1 MLLPSKSP
9 NVIKNMRTRFLGIL
23 LLLLFGILL
32 SCSNPEQGASPT
44 DTEFNHENA
53 VENLLLKDHQPI
65 SLYKGNEHP
74 VEKAAFPVIDM
85 HAHPYAKSEEELEE
99 WVAIMDRVGIE
110 KTVIQTYRTGAEFDS
125 LVQAYSKYPD
135 RFVLYCGFDYSGYEK
150 DDFGAAAV
158 KELERCFS
166 VGAKGVGELGDK
178 GKGLFY
184 SRPTKAFGMHIN
196 DPKMKPLLDKCAE
209 LNMPVSIHVAEPIW
223 MYQPM
228 DASNDGLMNAFKW
241 RLDDQEGIV
250 DHGGMIT
257 ILEEAVSQNPE
268 TTFIACHYANSSYDL
283 SILGNLFDKYPNLYA
298 DNSARYAETAT
309 IPRTVNRF
317 YSRYADRLVYGTDMG
332 ISQDMYRTTF
342 RILETADEHFYDRNI
357 SSYHWPMHGY
367 DLSKEVLE
375 KIYRTN
381 ALEILNLQ
389 P

>member
-1 MLLPSKSP
+1 
-9 NVIKNMRTRFLGIL
+9 MRPHSLGIHL
-23 LLLLFGILL
+23 VLILSTFL
-32 SCSNPEQGASPT
+32 SCSNPKPETSNT
-44 DTEFNHENA
+44 DVEFKSENS

-65 SLYKGNEHP
+65 SLYQGNEHP
-74 VEKAAFPVIDM
+74 VEKAAFPIIDM
-85 HAHPYAKSEEELEE
+85 HAHPYAKSEEQLDE
-99 WVAIMDRVGIE
+99 WVKIMNEVGIE
-110 KTVIQTYRTGAEFDS
+110 KTVIQTYQTGAAFDS
-125 LVQAYSKYPD
+125 LVKAYSNYPD
-135 RFVLYCGFDYSGYEK
+135 RFILYCGFDYTGFEE
-150 DDFGAAAV
+150 DDFGAAAI

-184 SRPTKAFGMHIN
+184 SRPSKAFGMHIN
-196 DPKMKPLLDKCAE
+196 DTRMKPLLEKCAE
-209 LNMPVSIHVAEPIW
+209 LSMPVSIHVAEPIW
-223 MYQPM
+223 MYRPM

-250 DHGGMIT
+250 DHGGMIS
-257 ILEEAVSQNPE
+257 ILEDAVAQNPK

-317 YSRYADRLVYGTDMG
+317 YTQYADRLVYGTDMG
-332 ISQDMYRTTF
+332 ISEAMYRTTF